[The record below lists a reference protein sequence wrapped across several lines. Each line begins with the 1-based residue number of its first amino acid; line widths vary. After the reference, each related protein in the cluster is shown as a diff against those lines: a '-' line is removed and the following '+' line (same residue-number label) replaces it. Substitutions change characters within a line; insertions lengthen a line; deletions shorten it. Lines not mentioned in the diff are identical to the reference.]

1 MPVSKEAD
9 TFKDLAAGRVVREY
23 RAGKRRETLAALS
36 QFAREA
42 LAALSL
48 AALFFASV
56 WLAHLAANA
65 F

>member
-1 MPVSKEAD
+1 M
-9 TFKDLAAGRVVREY
+9 FKDLARGRIVSEY

-48 AALFFASV
+48 AAFALAFI
-56 WLAHLAANA
+56 WLYHLAANA